1 MDKRTEF
8 NNILK
13 EAMKARDEI
22 TTATMRLIIAALKD
36 RDINARGTGKAEGI
50 TDAEIMSMLQGMIKQ
65 RQESADTYA
74 KANRPELAE
83 RENKEIE
90 VIKRFLPTQL
100 SDDEVRKAIDGLI
113 EDMNIRDMREM
124 GKLMAELKSRFSGQM
139 DMSKASGLIKER
151 LASLGAYLLDI
162 EHVHTPT
169 FYERAA
175 RPAYPVRN
183 CRPEGAADPCG
194 AGVQGLLPVS

>member
-13 EAMKARDEI
+13 EAMKARDKI

-151 LASLGAYLLDI
+151 LAS
-162 EHVHTPT
+162 
-169 FYERAA
+169 
-175 RPAYPVRN
+175 
-183 CRPEGAADPCG
+183 
-194 AGVQGLLPVS
+194 

>member
-90 VIKRFLPTQL
+90 VIKRFLPKQL

-151 LASLGAYLLDI
+151 LAS
-162 EHVHTPT
+162 
-169 FYERAA
+169 
-175 RPAYPVRN
+175 
-183 CRPEGAADPCG
+183 
-194 AGVQGLLPVS
+194 